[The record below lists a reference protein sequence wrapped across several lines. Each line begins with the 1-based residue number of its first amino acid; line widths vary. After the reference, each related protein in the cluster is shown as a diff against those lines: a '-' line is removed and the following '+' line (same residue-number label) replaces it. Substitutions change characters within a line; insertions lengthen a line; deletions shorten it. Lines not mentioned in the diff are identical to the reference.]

1 MSHAEHGEPAGEK
14 ARLPEALDPSPWKRY
29 GAAVLLAVL
38 SILIRLEFRDSFGNK
53 MPFMFLFLGI
63 LFSGIYG
70 GFGPALAT
78 LAIEAIPAALFYAQP
93 EDALHPPLAASL
105 WGLGI
110 FTSLGL
116 LVAAVGH
123 RLHLSRR
130 RVREAGMEVEARW
143 RELEREITR
152 ERHLEGELR
161 ESEGRFRLLGDVAPM
176 MMWMAGPDKRCI
188 WANRSWL
195 EFTGHKPEEEVD
207 TFWGG
212 STHPDDRLAAAS
224 AFNAAFDDRRPCRI
238 EYRLRRHDGAYR
250 WIMDSGM
257 PSFGPDGTLLGYVGT
272 CVDINEIKDA
282 QDELRR
288 SEARLRLAFEASKM
302 GAWDWDLISDKVTW
316 SESLERIFGLAP
328 GGFAGD
334 LGGFLKLVHPD
345 DRPKLQAAID
355 RALESRA
362 EYGADFRIVRADGS
376 IGFLLAKGKV
386 VCGLSGKPVHMIGV
400 AVDLS
405 DLQLARGRMEE
416 TEAVSATVLKAVLDG
431 IIMIDERGMVM
442 SMNPAAEKLFGH
454 AEAEVVGQNIK
465 RLMPSPY
472 REEHDGYLRR
482 YLETGEKR
490 IIGIGREVR
499 GLRKDGTEFPMTL
512 AVSEVKLGDRRV
524 FTGLIHDITDQKRF
538 AEELTRAKEAAESAH
553 RDALVANR
561 MKDEFLATL
570 SHELRTPLSAILGW
584 ARLLREGQLDE
595 KEAAEGLAAIE
606 RNSLAQAKLIED
618 LLDVSRIIS
627 GKLRLEVRPI
637 DLAEVIEAAIGVVR
651 PAAEGKAIHIE
662 KQLDPAAG
670 KAHGDPARLEQVVWN
685 LLSNAV
691 KFTPQGG
698 RVRVETRRVEAVVE
712 LVVSDDGIGI
722 SPEALPYVF
731 DRFRQ
736 ADTTSRRRHGGL
748 GLGLAIVRHLVEL
761 HGGSVEASSP
771 GPGKGAS
778 FRVRIPLAAPAP
790 RSEDRD
796 RPRTEAVRQVSPDPG
811 RPPPLD
817 GLRVLVV
824 DDEPDARR
832 LLETVLTRCQAEVET
847 AGSVAEAIAALAA
860 FRPDV
865 ILSDIAMPDEDGYEL
880 IRRIR
885 AMESEQ
891 LRRTPAVALTAYA
904 RNEDRMR
911 ALAAGFQM
919 HLAKPVEPGALA
931 TAIASLV
938 GRS

>member
-1 MSHAEHGEPAGEK
+1 MFCAENGNETRGE
-14 ARLPEALDPSPWKRY
+14 ARVPGSLEPSPWKRY
-29 GAAVLLAVL
+29 GSAVLPAIL
-38 SILIRLEFRDSFGNK
+38 SILIRVQFRDSFGNK
-53 MPFMFLFLGI
+53 MPFLFFFLVI
-63 LFSGIYG
+63 LFAGTYG
-70 GFGPALAT
+70 GFGPAL
-78 LAIEAIPAALFYAQP
+78 LALSLEAIPAVYFYVQP
-93 EDALHPPLAASL
+93 EDAFHPPVATSL

-110 FTSLGL
+110 FVALGL
-116 LVAAVGH
+116 LVAAIGH
-123 RLHLSRR
+123 SLYLSRR
-130 RVREAGMEVEARW
+130 RVREAAREVEDRM
-143 RELEREITR
+143 RELQREIAR

-161 ESEGRFRLLGDVAPM
+161 ESEGRFRLMGDVAPM

-188 WANRSWL
+188 WVNRSWL

-207 TFWGG
+207 SAWGR
-212 STHPDDRLAAAS
+212 SIHPDDRQAAAS
-224 AFNAAFDDRRPCRI
+224 AFNAAFDGRRPCRI
-238 EYRLRRHDGAYR
+238 EYRLRRHDGVYR
-250 WIMDSGM
+250 WILDSGM
-257 PSFGPDGTLLGYVGT
+257 PSFGPDGALLGYIGT
-272 CVDINEIKDA
+272 CVDISEIKDA
-282 QDELRR
+282 RDEAQR

-302 GAWDWDLISDKVTW
+302 GAWDWDLITGKITW
-316 SESLERIFGLAP
+316 SESLERIFGFAP
-328 GGFAGD
+328 GGFEGD
-334 LGGFLKLVHPD
+334 LEGFLKLIHPG
-345 DRPKLQAAID
+345 DRPKVQEAID
-355 RALESRA
+355 RSLGSRSDFST
-362 EYGADFRIVRADGS
+362 DFRIVRTDGS
-376 IGFLLAKGKV
+376 TGFLLAKGKV
-386 VCGLSGKPVHMIGV
+386 VCGPAGRPVHMTGV

-405 DLQLARGRMEE
+405 DLQVARGRMAE
-416 TEAVSATVLKAVLDG
+416 TEAVSGTVLKAVLDG
-431 IIMIDERGMVM
+431 IIMIDERGVVM
-442 SMNPAAEKLFGH
+442 SMNPAAEKLFGY

-472 REEHDGYLRR
+472 RDEHDEYLRR

-512 AVSEVKLGDRRV
+512 AVSEVRLGDRRV
-524 FTGLIHDITDQKRF
+524 FTGLIHDITDQKRA

-595 KEAAEGLAAIE
+595 KEAAEGLQAIE

-627 GKLRLEVRPI
+627 GKLRLEVQPI
-637 DLAEVIEAAIGVVR
+637 DLGEVVDAAIGVVR
-651 PAAEGKAIHIE
+651 PAAEGKEIHIE
-662 KQLDPAAG
+662 RRLDPAG
-670 KAHGDPARLEQVVWN
+670 SQTHGDPARLAQVVWN

-691 KFTPQGG
+691 KFTPKGG
-698 RVRVETRRVEAVVE
+698 WVRVETRRVESAVE
-712 LVVSDDGIGI
+712 ILVSDNGIGI
-722 SPEALPYVF
+722 SPDALPYVF

-736 ADTTSRRRHGGL
+736 ADTTPRRRHGGL

-761 HGGSVEASSP
+761 HGGSVEATSP
-771 GPGKGAS
+771 GLGKGAT
-778 FRVRIPLAAPAP
+778 FRVRIPLAAPPP
-790 RSEDRD
+790 RAEERN
-796 RPRTEAVRQVSPDPG
+796 RPPTDAVREFTEAPG
-811 RPPPLD
+811 PTPPLD

-847 AGSVAEAIAALAA
+847 AASAAEAIAALAD

-885 AMESEQ
+885 SMESEQ

-904 RNEDRMR
+904 RTEDRNR

-919 HLAKPVEPGALA
+919 HLAKPVEPAALA

-938 GRS
+938 GRR